1 MTGGKNTNG
10 FTLTEVLVAVA
21 VAALCFC
28 GIYAVS
34 VQCLKQIWSARDASR
49 AALAADYEIENLRT
63 ESWSTIEAYGS
74 SYVMSVSNNPALG
87 LLKGGSGTVYL
98 SPLGGSD
105 SVQQAT
111 VNISWTGHRGAPV
124 TNFSTAVIVS
134 ENGFL
139 R

>member
-34 VQCLKQIWSARDASR
+34 VQCLKQIWSAREVSR
-49 AALAADYEIENLRT
+49 AAMAADYEIENLRT
-63 ESWSTIEAYGS
+63 ESWSTIAAYGS
-74 SYVMSVSNNPALG
+74 SYAMSVSNNPALG
-87 LLKGGSGTVYL
+87 LLNGGAGTVHL
-98 SPLGGSD
+98 SPVDGS
-105 SVQQAT
+105 SHVRQAT
-111 VNISWTGHRGAPV
+111 VNISWAGHPGAPV